1 MHSTID
7 PSSIAALL
15 DTLAQMP
22 AQLQALARTLPP
34 QRHTWRPGS
43 DLFSLLEH
51 ACHLRDL
58 EAEGYQLRIRR
69 LVEEDLPELQEIDGS
84 SWAVERD
91 YQAQSLAEAL
101 AAFAANRARTVDLL
115 ADTLPRHAGRKGLF
129 GGFGIVTLGEL
140 ARGMAAHDA
149 SHLHEL
155 QALASQLKA
164 SGGL

>member
-1 MHSTID
+1 MHTTTD
-7 PSSIAALL
+7 PSSDPALL

-22 AQLQALARTLPP
+22 AQLQALARALPP
-34 QRHTWRPGS
+34 HRHAWRPGS

-91 YQAQSLAEAL
+91 YQAQSLDEAMG
-101 AAFAANRARTVDLL
+101 AFAAHRARTVALL

-140 ARGMAAHDA
+140 VRGMAAHDA
-149 SHLHEL
+149 SHREEIA
-155 QALASQLKA
+155 ALVAAAAQVA
-164 SGGL
+164 